1 MQVFFVKN
9 VNFFRFKIAALQTF
23 ILGQIHLQTNFF
35 KTARGVADFYSWS
48 NKFTNFLKLRIPIRS
63 KIEKVVPYV

>member
-23 ILGQIHLQTNFF
+23 ILGQIHLRTNFL

-48 NKFTNFLKLRIPIRS
+48 NKFTKFFKT
-63 KIEKVVPYV
+63 

>member
-23 ILGQIHLQTNFF
+23 ILGQIHLRTNFL
-35 KTARGVADFYSWS
+35 KTVRGVADFYSWS
-48 NKFTNFLKLRIPIRS
+48 NKLTNFFKT
-63 KIEKVVPYV
+63 